1 MDNTS
6 LIVITRDELK
16 SLLKEVV
23 SEALAN
29 QEPPKKRYYTRKEV
43 CEILHI
49 TLPTLWSMVKS
60 GKVSQKKVGTR
71 CLYDADAIDEAVNKN
86 NKR

>member
-1 MDNTS
+1 MDNN

-16 SLLKEVV
+16 ALIQEVIV
-23 SEALAN
+23 EALKN

-49 TLPTLWSMVKS
+49 TLPTLWAMVKS

-71 CLYDADAIDEAVNKN
+71 CLYDADAIDEAVN
-86 NKR
+86 NKKR

>member
-1 MDNTS
+1 MDNN
-6 LIVITRDELK
+6 LIVITRSELK

-43 CEILHI
+43 CDILHI
-49 TLPTLWSMVKS
+49 TLPTLWNMVKS
-60 GKVSQKKVGTR
+60 GKLAQKKVGTR
-71 CLYDADAIDEAVNKN
+71 CLYDADSIDELVNN
-86 NKR
+86 NKKR